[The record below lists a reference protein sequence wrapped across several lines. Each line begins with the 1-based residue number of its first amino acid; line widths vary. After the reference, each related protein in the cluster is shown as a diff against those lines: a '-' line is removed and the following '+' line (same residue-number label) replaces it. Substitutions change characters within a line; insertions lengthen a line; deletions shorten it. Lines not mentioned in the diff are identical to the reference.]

1 MKVVLDT
8 NVLISGIFF
17 GGLPGRILNA
27 WRSRKFQIAV
37 SVEVLEEYIDVSER
51 LTARYAD
58 IEYQGILGLIV
69 ENADLIQASALTE
82 PVCDDPDDDKFLAC
96 AVAAHAEIIVS
107 GDRALLKASGYQGIQ
122 VMTPKDFVSEYVE

>member
-17 GGLPGRILNA
+17 SGLPGRILNA

-37 SVEVLEEYIDVSER
+37 SVEVLEEYIDVAER

-69 ENADLIQASALTE
+69 ENADLIQASSLSE

-122 VMTPKDFVSEYVE
+122 VMTPKDFVSQYVE

>member
-37 SVEVLEEYIDVSER
+37 SVEVLEEYIEVAER

-58 IEYQGILGLIV
+58 IEYKGILGLIV

-122 VMTPKDFVSEYVE
+122 VMTPKDFVSQYVE

>member
-37 SVEVLEEYIDVSER
+37 SVEVPEEYIEVAER

-58 IEYQGILGLIV
+58 IEYKGILGLIV

-122 VMTPKDFVSEYVE
+122 VMTPKDFVSQYVE

>member
-17 GGLPGRILNA
+17 SGLPGRILNA

-37 SVEVLEEYIDVSER
+37 SVEVLEEYIDVAER

-69 ENADLIQASALTE
+69 ENADLIQASSLSE

-96 AVAAHAEIIVS
+96 AVAAHAEIIVT
-107 GDRALLKASGYQGIQ
+107 GDKALLKASGYQGIQ

>member
-37 SVEVLEEYIDVSER
+37 SVEVLEEYIDVAER

-107 GDRALLKASGYQGIQ
+107 GDRALLKVSGYQGIQ